1 MLFRSSTLI
10 GFIRMDVAHNPYA
23 RAPGAAYFDAPL
35 AQGGALFCVSPGNTL
50 RVTANGSGQLTQA
63 AGSCPAA
70 FQPSRESSFF
80 RQLTLNVSI
89 GQAF

>member
-1 MLFRSSTLI
+1 
-10 GFIRMDVAHNPYA
+10 
-23 RAPGAAYFDAPL
+23 
-35 AQGGALFCVSPGNTL
+35 
-50 RVTANGSGQLTQA
+50 VTANGNGQLSQA

-80 RQLTLNVSI
+80 RQLTLNFSI